1 MKTKF
6 LFTMCAAALLVACTN
21 EEFISTPENNLAD
34 RAKVNVML
42 GAEMGG
48 YTIGDAS
55 TRTIW
60 ESGKYKWE
68 ASDVLGACMVDAT
81 TPGTPAFNNIV
92 SNYPFTPV
100 ETITDPVESA
110 NFKTNTAVYEGTY
123 VFYHGYQ
130 ANMTKGRKITV
141 NFPASQELD
150 ADKPYAHLTADNFF
164 VSPLIKIKDGIAFEA
179 NNTIPVQFTSLYSGF
194 APTLKNTSDK
204 DIKVSKIEVYSASG
218 FKLGGDINTVTS
230 AFGAIVESD
239 NADLKNVIGEKVEA
253 MRSADKD
260 LYESSSLISSANN
273 MVSITLPDMAIA
285 VGASQEIRMLFPAGS
300 YSQNDLTMKV
310 YTDQGVFEIKANP
323 GSNPVKFNRDVFKTN
338 TYEMDAFEYPAEF
351 KIFNKK
357 DWEYAVRFIQSNN
370 YYTNHAATFELQAD
384 IELTETTDIP
394 AFSVYV
400 DANSHKLTLNKENAA
415 FSLAQDSYIGAL
427 EVAKGTTLD
436 LDGKSFIN
444 SLTNKGTVAI
454 SGAVASKDAKADY
467 AAWKAAGEK
476 YYGISTLTNNGQIE
490 VNGTLELGASATLAA
505 GSEITNNGTL
515 AIVDGVTNNGKIINN
530 NLLTV
535 ANGKVLTNNKDIVLE
550 ENCKVQ
556 CLAGTA
562 VSIITNNN
570 AAAIITLAAVK
581 DVFVDKVSK
590 ATDTP
595 LVTNTTGVTSVAI
608 TATSNLEALKDIQEV
623 NSATISGS
631 WAKAAI
637 AKVDE
642 TTITNLILENA
653 TIDLNDV
660 DDGFK
665 KVTNIIV
672 NGTTNAIN
680 NSSSAAQQ
688 LAINTATLTISEG
701 TKLSIAKNIKFGKI
715 NATTVATITVLGEL
729 ENSGTVLGNIT
740 VGAAAAVLIPANTSA
755 IITNNENAIL
765 TAGSAISGDNVTM
778 AAITNY
784 GTVANDGKLFAT
796 AVENQ
801 ISGMSVF
808 KGNLTATSATVSE
821 AGF

>member
-6 LFTMCAAALLVACTN
+6 LFTMCAATLLVACTN

-60 ESGKYKWE
+60 ETGKYKWE

-81 TPGTPAFNNIV
+81 TLGNPTYNNIV

-100 ETITDPVESA
+100 ETITAPVETA

-194 APTLKNTSDK
+194 APTLKNTSSK
-204 DIKVSKIEVYSASG
+204 DVKVSKIEVYSTAG

-230 AFGAIVESD
+230 AFGTIVESD
-239 NADLKNVIGEKVEA
+239 NEDLKNAIGEKVEA
-253 MRSADKD
+253 MRSADED
-260 LYESSSLISSANN
+260 LYETAVTSPGN

-300 YSQNDLTMKV
+300 YNQNDLTMKV
-310 YTDQGVFEIKANP
+310 YTDQGVFETKANP
-323 GSNPVKFNRDVFKTN
+323 GSTTVKFNRDVFKTN
-338 TYEMDAFEYPAEF
+338 TYEMSKFEYPAEF

-370 YYTNHAATFELQAD
+370 YYKNHAVTFELQAD
-384 IELTETTDIP
+384 IELTETADIP

-400 DANSHKLTLNKENAA
+400 NANSHKLTLNKENAT
-415 FSLAQDSYIGAL
+415 FNLAQDSYIGAL
-427 EVAKGTTLD
+427 EVAKGTTLN
-436 LDGKSFIN
+436 LDGTSFIN

-454 SGAVASKDAKADY
+454 SGNVASKDAKADY
-467 AAWKAAGEK
+467 VTWTDAGAK
-476 YYGISTLTNNGQIE
+476 YYGISTLANNGQIE
-490 VNGTLELGASATLAA
+490 VNGTLELGTNATLNA

-515 AIVDGVTNNGKIINN
+515 AIVEAVINNGKIINN
-530 NLLTV
+530 KLLTV
-535 ANGKVLTNNKDIVLE
+535 ADGKALTNNKDIVLG

-556 CLAGTA
+556 CLGSAA
-562 VSIITNNN
+562 SIITNNN

-581 DVFVDKVSK
+581 DVFVDNTGA
-590 ATDTP
+590 ATATA
-595 LVTNTTGVTSVAI
+595 LVTNTLGVTSVAI
-608 TATSNLEALKDIQEV
+608 TATSNLDALQNIQEV
-623 NSATISGS
+623 NSATISGN
-631 WAKAAI
+631 WAEAAI
-637 AKVDE
+637 AKVDAA
-642 TTITNLILENA
+642 TSITNLILENA
-653 TIDLNDV
+653 TIDLKNV
-660 DDGFK
+660 TSGFAK
-665 KVTNIIV
+665 ITNIIV

-680 NSSSAAQQ
+680 NSSITAQQ
-688 LAINTATLTISEG
+688 LATQTATLTISEDA
-701 TKLSIAKNIKFGKI
+701 KLSIAKNVKFGKI
-715 NATTVATITVLGEL
+715 NTTNVATIKVLGEL
-729 ENSGTVLGNIT
+729 ENSGIVLGDIT
-740 VGAAAAVLIPANTSA
+740 VGAAAAGLIPANTSA
-755 IITNNENAIL
+755 IITNNEDAIL
-765 TAGSAISGDNVTM
+765 TAGSAIAATNVTM
-778 AAITNY
+778 AKITNF
-784 GTVANDGKLFAT
+784 GTVANYGTLYT
-796 AVENQ
+796 TTVENQ
-801 ISGMSVF
+801 IASTSVF
-808 KGNLTATSATVSE
+808 QGNVTNTSATVSE